1 MPVVEVHLSNIHA
14 REEFRRH
21 SVIAPV
27 ARGQIAGFGPAS
39 YLLGLDALLVVLGS
53 PRPAGTPAS
62 RPARPPGP
70 QPRSGCGRTTTPRCP
85 AARTPGRLSSPPASP
100 AVNRSCPPSS
110 KSLSRRGERSDH
122 PVRSDD
128 RLLVER
134 CQAGDLSAF
143 EPLVEKYRQR
153 VWRLAYNVLRDREE
167 AWDVAQDAFIRA
179 YQALPSFRGQ
189 SAFYTWLFR
198 IVMNLAA
205 DRARQRAARGRAF
218 GTERVPEE
226 DWERLMT
233 DQDASPDSS
242 AAQTE
247 DRERIA
253 KALDTLSDD
262 HRTIIMLSDVEGL
275 AYREIA
281 EVLDIPIGTVM
292 SRLHN
297 ARKRLRG
304 ALKPLLAAVVALL
317 LAWPGGVALAQ
328 GSAQAPGSPAA
339 ATVHFGAR
347 VYLATDGPAPPN
359 TPPDLPDRAAGGA
372 LRPEAPAA
380 VPVSAVPSPPA
391 GGRRSAGGGHAPHRA
406 GRGPAAG
413 ADSRRDGSRRRC
425 ACACGWCEATSP
437 R

>member
-1 MPVVEVHLSNIHA
+1 M
-14 REEFRRH
+14 
-21 SVIAPV
+21 
-27 ARGQIAGFGPAS
+27 
-39 YLLGLDALLVVLGS
+39 
-53 PRPAGTPAS
+53 
-62 RPARPPGP
+62 
-70 QPRSGCGRTTTPRCP
+70 
-85 AARTPGRLSSPPASP
+85 
-100 AVNRSCPPSS
+100 
-110 KSLSRRGERSDH
+110 
-122 PVRSDD
+122 RSDD

-226 DWERLMT
+226 DWERFMT

-247 DRERIA
+247 DRERII

-275 AYREIA
+275 SYREIA

-304 ALKPLLAAVVALL
+304 
-317 LAWPGGVALAQ
+317 
-328 GSAQAPGSPAA
+328 
-339 ATVHFGAR
+339 
-347 VYLATDGPAPPN
+347 GPEA
-359 TPPDLPDRAAGGA
+359 
-372 LRPEAPAA
+372 APAA
-380 VPVSAVPSPPA
+380 VVVAVLLAWGRRPSP
-391 GGRRSAGGGHAPHRA
+391 RA
-406 GRGPAAG
+406 RPAAG
-413 ADSRRDGSRRRC
+413 AGGRPAPVTRPLRRAGVPRDRRTGARRHAAATFRPSRGSERYVLKLRQLFRYQQYHPLQQMRRGGPDGRHPSRRAGR
-425 ACACGWCEATSP
+425 
-437 R
+437 